1 MDKIN
6 ISESILEFNSLN
18 DIFQELNISV
28 VRLLNSNKNSDQFN
42 YIVYKSDKK
51 LGFKIILSDI
61 TAKKLINY
69 IINSFLDKDISTIIY
84 KNIEYDLTKDY
95 IEMENQNTSPR
106 GEVKIVITKST
117 KNYRIG
123 LIKILFSDISF
134 ETKYIIDV
142 DDVKPEP
149 TKDIIYYDDYNKY
162 KYLNSFEKSIYLLN
176 SNFKT
181 TSKGFPTITKVI
193 WNVFENNSD
202 YANYFYNWL
211 AAIVQNPGDK
221 RTNIAMC
228 LTGKNNTGK
237 GTVLRILK
245 FIFNINYLQED
256 ENSFKKEFNDQL
268 FIGKFM
274 VGFDEFSTSPSKV
287 NLIKSYISEDTVMLE
302 GKGKDRIQANNYTR
316 FCITANT
323 HKTLRVPIPITDGE
337 TDRRLAYFY
346 SSRPIIPNKEHEQF
360 DESIHVMTREE
371 LVNNFLDNKNNFA
384 EECVNFIVFLHQYNV
399 DDSLLRSIPPLSK
412 GRKEALANSKTKNAE
427 VIEDKIINIFQKEQ
441 EQTRD
446 LIYDPK
452 TKKYLIPT
460 SNIFESL
467 SDYERKGDLNSL
479 QKLNRYVEK
488 LGFELER
495 KNGNT
500 KIKIAGNNYAVY
512 ISKFPESILSQI
524 KEMNYQVDFESG
536 HVLSK
541 GIDDSNYIFDLKSEY
556 NLTDL
561 KERNIEISEFEK
573 YIQSGAIEEI
583 RSGIYKIIDK
593 HILPISLKNKL
604 RSDIYG

>member
-1 MDKIN
+1 LESEIIENKKQF
-6 ISESILEFNSLN
+6 ESIN

-42 YIVYKSDKK
+42 YIIYKSDKT

-69 IINSFLDKDISTIIY
+69 IINSFLNKDISTIIY

-95 IEMENQNTSPR
+95 IEIENQNTSPR
-106 GEVKIVITKST
+106 GDVKIVITKST

-134 ETKYIIDV
+134 ETKYIVDV

-176 SNFKT
+176 SNFET
-181 TSKGFPTITKVI
+181 TSKGFPTITKVLR
-193 WNVFENNSD
+193 NVFENNMD
-202 YANYFYNWL
+202 YVNYFYNWL

-287 NLIKSYISEDTVMLE
+287 NLIKSYISEDTVAIE
-302 GKGKDRIQANNYTR
+302 GKGKDRVQANNYTR

-346 SSRPIIPNKEHEQF
+346 SSRPIIPNMEHEQF

-371 LVNNFLDNKNNFA
+371 LVDNFLDNKKNFT
-384 EECVNFIVFLHQYNV
+384 EECVNFIVFLHQYGV

-412 GRKEALANSKTKNAE
+412 GRKEAISNSKTKNAE
-427 VIEDKIINIFQKEQ
+427 VVEDKIIGFFQKPGNYNGF
-441 EQTRD
+441 
-446 LIYDPK
+446 LVNYPKKNIYV
-452 TKKYLIPT
+452 IPT
-460 SNIFESL
+460 SFIYDNL
-467 SDYERKGDLNSL
+467 SDYEKKGNLTSI
-479 QKLNRYVEK
+479 QKLNKYLEK
-488 LGFELER
+488 LNFEFE
-495 KNGNT
+495 KTESGN
-500 KIKIAGNNYAVY
+500 KYIKLAGRDKAVY
-512 ISKFPESILSQI
+512 ISKFPLVILNEIAEMGYKVDFSNRTVLSQI
-524 KEMNYQVDFESG
+524 MYD
-536 HVLSK
+536 
-541 GIDDSNYIFDLKSEY
+541 DDSVTETSLIKDEYTLDDLKKY
-556 NLTDL
+556 NINFEDL
-561 KERNIEISEFEK
+561 KPYLSI
-573 YIQSGAIEEI
+573 GAINET
-583 RSGIYKIIDK
+583 RVNLFKIIDK
-593 HILPISLKNKL
+593 NQFLNLLNKKHK
-604 RSDIYG
+604 

>member
-1 MDKIN
+1 MESEIIENRKQF
-6 ISESILEFNSLN
+6 ESIN

-42 YIVYKSDKK
+42 YIVYKNNNE
-51 LGFKIILSDI
+51 LGFKIILSNI

-69 IINSFLDKDISTIIY
+69 IINSFLNKDVSTIIY
-84 KNIEYDLTKDY
+84 KGIEYNLTKDFL
-95 IEMENQNTSPR
+95 EVENQNTSPR
-106 GEVKIVITKST
+106 GEVKIVITKAT

-134 ETKYIIDV
+134 ETKYVVDV

-149 TKDIIYYDDYNKY
+149 TKDIIYFDDYNKY

-176 SNFKT
+176 SNFET
-181 TSKGFPTITKVI
+181 TSKGFPTITKVL
-193 WNVFENNSD
+193 WNVFENNMD
-202 YANYFYNWL
+202 YVNYFYNWL

-237 GTVLRILK
+237 GTVLKILK

-274 VGFDEFSTSPSKV
+274 VGFDEFSTSPNKV
-287 NLIKSYISEDTVMLE
+287 NLIKSYISEDTVAIE
-302 GKGKDRIQANNYTR
+302 GKGKDRVQANNYTR

-323 HKTLRVPIPITDGE
+323 HKTLKVPIPITDGE

-346 SSRPIIPNKEHEQF
+346 SSRPIIPNMEHEQF

-371 LVNNFLDNKNNFA
+371 LVDNFLDNKKNFA

-412 GRKEALANSKTKNAE
+412 GRKEAISNSKTKNAE
-427 VIEDKIINIFQKEQ
+427 VVEDKIIGFFQKPGNYSGF
-441 EQTRD
+441 
-446 LIYDPK
+446 LVNYPKKNIYV
-452 TKKYLIPT
+452 IPT
-460 SNIFESL
+460 SFIYDNL
-467 SDYERKGDLNSL
+467 SDYEKKGNLTSI
-479 QKLNRYVEK
+479 QKLNKYLEK
-488 LGFELER
+488 LNFEFE
-495 KNGNT
+495 KTESGN
-500 KIKIAGNNYAVY
+500 KYIKLAGRDKAVY
-512 ISKFPESILSQI
+512 ISKFPLVILNEIAEMGYKVDFSNRTVLSQI
-524 KEMNYQVDFESG
+524 MYD
-536 HVLSK
+536 
-541 GIDDSNYIFDLKSEY
+541 DDSVTETSLIKEEYTLDDLEKYNINFEDLKPYLS
-556 NLTDL
+556 
-561 KERNIEISEFEK
+561 I
-573 YIQSGAIEEI
+573 GAINET
-583 RSGIYKIIDK
+583 RANLFKIIDK
-593 HILPISLKNKL
+593 NQFLNLLNKKHK
-604 RSDIYG
+604 